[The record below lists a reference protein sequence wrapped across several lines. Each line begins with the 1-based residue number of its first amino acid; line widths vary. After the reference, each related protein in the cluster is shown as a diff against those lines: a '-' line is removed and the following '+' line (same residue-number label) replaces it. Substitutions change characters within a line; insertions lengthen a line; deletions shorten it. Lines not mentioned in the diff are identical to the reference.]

1 MTVKKEDM
9 KKDKGKNVSAEEVKA
24 EEAGTT
30 AAADETSVNQ
40 ETENIAADQAGEVES
55 ALAVAKEEAAALKDQ
70 CLRIAAEF
78 ENYKKR
84 AAKEYDEFKKY
95 SNVSLIKAILPSV
108 DNLERAIS
116 ASSTADSSAIVD
128 GVKMV
133 LNDMLKVFES
143 FQVKTVEAEGKMFDP
158 AFHQAIMQEEA
169 EGIPE
174 NQVIKVFQN
183 GYIMHDRLIRPA
195 MVVVAKAP
203 LKQQ

>member
-1 MTVKKEDM
+1 MKKEDM